1 MKIALAQLNPTVGDI
16 KTNLEIVSR
25 TLERLESEGPDLV
38 VFPEMFLTG
47 YPPRDLLE
55 RNWFIERAEK
65 GLLEVAKIS
74 EGCSCAILI
83 GGVARSGRQFG
94 RGLYN
99 CAFGFYQGKE
109 VYRQAKSLL
118 PFYDVFDE
126 VRYFDPAR
134 EVRLWDFKGERIGVS
149 ICEDAWNHLELWG
162 KYRYDF
168 DPIAEQ
174 ARQGVTIF
182 INIAASPFWL
192 GKPELRLKLIKG
204 HSERHKKP
212 FVFVNQVGAQDELI
226 FDGRGFATDAFG
238 GLAFVLPEFEERVF
252 VFESEGLRNWT
263 GDRGPKTGHPSP
275 ACGLFYGS
283 GIKDIYQALVLGI
296 KDYFSKCGFK
306 KAVIGLSGGID
317 SAVTAC
323 LAVRALGRDNVL
335 GVTMPSEF
343 SSKGSVDDSRLLSKN
358 LGFEFLVIPITQVY
372 HCYLDVLKN
381 RFAGK
386 AQDSTEENIQAR
398 IRGNILMALANKF
411 RCIVLATG
419 NKSELAVGYCT
430 LYGDMSGGLA
440 VLGDVPKMMVYQLA
454 EYINQELEVIPK
466 ATIQKPPS
474 AELKPNQK
482 DQDTLPPYEILDPIL
497 EHYIEEGLSPG
508 EIVKKGFDQ
517 KVVDWVVRQVARMEY
532 KRQQAP
538 VILRVTSRAFGTG
551 RRFPIAARY

>member
-16 KTNLEIVSR
+16 RGNIELVRKTIANLG
-25 TLERLESEGPDLV
+25 LEKPDLV

-55 RNWFIERAEK
+55 RNWFIERAEQ
-65 GLLEVAKIS
+65 GLAEVAQIS
-74 EGCSCAILI
+74 NGTGCAILI
-83 GGVARSGRQFG
+83 GGVARSRRRYG

-126 VRYFDPAR
+126 VRYFDPAA

-149 ICEDAWNHLELWG
+149 ICEDAWNVLELWG
-162 KYRYDF
+162 KYQYDF

-174 ARQGVTIF
+174 AQQGATLF

-192 GKPELRLKLIKG
+192 GKPELRLKLIRG
-204 HSERHKKP
+204 HSGRHKKP

-226 FDGRGFATDAFG
+226 FDGRGFAVSG
-238 GLAFVLPEFEERVF
+238 
-252 VFESEGLRNWT
+252 EG
-263 GDRGPKTGHPSP
+263 S
-275 ACGLFYGS
+275 
-283 GIKDIYQALVLGI
+283 IALVLPHFKEGVFVVDTENMPRERATGQNIESGI
-296 KDYFSKCGFK
+296 GDVCQALALGIRDYFSKCGLK

-323 LAVRALGRDNVL
+323 LAVKALGKDNVL
-335 GVTMPSEF
+335 GVSMPSEF
-343 SSKGSVDDSRLLSKN
+343 SSKGSVEDSRQLAKN
-358 LGFEFLVIPITQVY
+358 LGIELWVISINTIY
-372 HCYLDVLKN
+372 HCYLESLRSAFVGRAEDV
-381 RFAGK
+381 
-386 AQDSTEENIQAR
+386 TEENIQAR
-398 IRGNILMALANKF
+398 IRGNILMAIANKF
-411 RCIVLATG
+411 GYLVLATG

-454 EYINQELEVIPK
+454 EYINREKEIIPQAIIEK
-466 ATIQKPPS
+466 VPS

-497 EHYIEEGLSPG
+497 EHYIEEGFSPG
-508 EIVKKGFDQ
+508 EIVKKGFDG
-517 KVVDWVVRQVARMEY
+517 KVVDWIVSQVARMEY
-532 KRQQAP
+532 KRRQAP
-538 VILRVTSRAFGTG
+538 VVLRVTSRAFGTG
-551 RRFPIAARY
+551 RRFPIAARYWD